1 MLICCGYSCGIDGAD
16 GDFGSNTVAAVK
28 RFQSINKLIA
38 DGIVGKATATKLF
51 A

>member
-1 MLICCGYSCGIDGAD
+1 MLICCGYSCGADGAD
-16 GDFGSNTVAAVK
+16 GDLGSNTVAAIK